1 MQSKF
6 AGLREAAAKKEA
18 LVTRA
23 VSELTNQASSSRA
36 NTITGHHTLL
46 AMQDNVQQ
54 EAHLRPIFE
63 KRCEFDM
70 LTVVQDQERQNNLQA
85 LAKVITLTLLCYFS
99 L

>member
-23 VSELTNQASSSRA
+23 VSELTSQASSSRA